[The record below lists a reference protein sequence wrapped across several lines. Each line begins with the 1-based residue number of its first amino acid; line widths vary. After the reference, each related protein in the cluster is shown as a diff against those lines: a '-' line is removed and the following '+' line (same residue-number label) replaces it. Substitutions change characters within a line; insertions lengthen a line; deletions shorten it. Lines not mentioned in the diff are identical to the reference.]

1 MTSSR
6 SRFQQTLKSHGY
18 SVTAPRR
25 KLFAALEHR
34 EAQSMAEL
42 IAAVGETIDRASVY
56 RTIALFEQL
65 GIVQRLNTGWKYKLE
80 LANEFQDHHHHMTC
94 VQCDAILP
102 FQEGQEL
109 SQALQQIADSH
120 GFELLGH
127 QLELRGKCRNC
138 SAKQLSL

>member
-1 MTSSR
+1 
-6 SRFQQTLKSHGY
+6 
-18 SVTAPRR
+18 
-25 KLFAALEHR
+25 
-34 EAQSMAEL
+34 MAD
-42 IAAVGETIDRASVY
+42 IVKAVGGTVDRASVY

-94 VQCDAILP
+94 VQCDSIIP
-102 FQEGQEL
+102 FHEGVEL
-109 SQALQQIADSH
+109 ENLLQQIADTH

-127 QLELRGKCRNC
+127 QLELRGKCRSC